1 MYGQILAEKRRNK
14 VMTNKIQ
21 LNLNKTL
28 KLSNLLVGFI
38 SIEENENIQTKV
50 YQMENYIKSKGATP
64 IGPLIQK
71 TEYSI
76 NEEGQLDIKVYLMRQ
91 ANNFIHNV
99 EPPYTMESVL
109 RVKNCMYARYTG
121 PEEKLKLAYDKINV
135 TAFEEDI
142 ELLNSNYT
150 IFVDKQD
157 DNIVADIFVEKKTD
171 E

>member
-1 MYGQILAEKRRNK
+1 MNSI
-14 VMTNKIQ
+14 KICT
-21 LNLNKTL
+21 NKTL
-28 KLSNLLVGFI
+28 KLTNALLYELVPEIDLGI
-38 SIEENENIQTKV
+38 TETVIKID
-50 YQMENYIKSKGATP
+50 NYIKFKGTIAV
-64 IGPLIQK
+64 GPFIQK
-71 TEYSI
+71 TEFVI
-76 NEEGQLDIKVYLMRQ
+76 DQERKVNVKISLLRQ
-91 ANNFIHNV
+91 ANNFIHNL

-142 ELLNSNYT
+142 ELSNTSYT

>member
-1 MYGQILAEKRRNK
+1 MN
-14 VMTNKIQ
+14 NKIQ
-21 LNLNKTL
+21 LSNNKVI
-28 KLSNLLVGFI
+28 KLTNVI
-38 SIEENENIQTKV
+38 IREINIQDTDDFYKLV
-50 YQMENYIKSKGATP
+50 LHMENYIKSKGATP

-71 TEYSI
+71 TEYSV

-99 EPPYTMESVL
+99 EAPYTMESVL
-109 RVKNCMYARYTG
+109 RVRNCMYARYTG

-135 TAFEEDI
+135 AAFEEDI
-142 ELLNSNYT
+142 ELSNSNYT

>member
-1 MYGQILAEKRRNK
+1 MSGNIEVFSKKSLKLINTVLLRIDLSEQEDLSINI
-14 VMTNKIQ
+14 NKI
-21 LNLNKTL
+21 
-28 KLSNLLVGFI
+28 
-38 SIEENENIQTKV
+38 
-50 YQMENYIKSKGATP
+50 ENYIKSKGAIP
-64 IGPLIQK
+64 IGPIIQK
-71 TEYSI
+71 TEY
-76 NEEGQLDIKVYLMRQ
+76 NVNDEGKLDIKIFLMRQ
-91 ANNFIHNV
+91 ANNFIHNI
-99 EPPYTMESVL
+99 ESPYTMESVL

-142 ELLNSNYT
+142 ELSNTSYT

>member
-1 MYGQILAEKRRNK
+1 MSIIPFSENK
-14 VMTNKIQ
+14 S
-21 LNLNKTL
+21 L
-28 KLSNLLVGFI
+28 KLLNVLSCEFSMNESDSFEHCVI
-38 SIEENENIQTKV
+38 S
-50 YQMENYIKSKGATP
+50 MENYLKSKGATP

-71 TEYSI
+71 TEYSV

-99 EPPYTMESVL
+99 EAPYTMESVL
-109 RVKNCMYARYTG
+109 RVRNCMYARYTG

-142 ELLNSNYT
+142 ELSNTSYT

>member
-1 MYGQILAEKRRNK
+1 MINSIIIHTNK
-14 VMTNKIQ
+14 VLKITNVCI
-21 LNLNKTL
+21 
-28 KLSNLLVGFI
+28 
-38 SIEENENIQTKV
+38 IEFNIQKDDINFLISK
-50 YQMENYIKSKGATP
+50 MENYIKSKGATP

-71 TEYSI
+71 TEYSV
-76 NEEGQLDIKVYLMRQ
+76 NDEGQIDIKVYLMRQ

-99 EPPYTMESVL
+99 ESPYTMESVL
-109 RVKNCMYARYTG
+109 RVRNCMYARYTG

-142 ELLNSNYT
+142 ELSNSNYT

>member
-1 MYGQILAEKRRNK
+1 MDKYI
-14 VMTNKIQ
+14 V
-21 LNLNKTL
+21 LNTNKTL
-28 KLSNLLVGFI
+28 KLSNVIITEITLKQSQNMVIVVEKL
-38 SIEENENIQTKV
+38 
-50 YQMENYIKSKGATP
+50 ENYIKSKGATP

-71 TEYSI
+71 ISYHI
-76 NEEGQLDIKVYLMRQ
+76 NDEGQLEVKVYLMRQ

-121 PEEKLKLAYDKINV
+121 PEEKLKFAYDKINL

-142 ELLNSNYT
+142 ELSNESYT

-157 DNIVADIFVEKKTD
+157 DNIIADVFVEKKVN

>member
-1 MYGQILAEKRRNK
+1 MDIKCDNRN
-14 VMTNKIQ
+14 VEHSIIQ
-21 LNLNKTL
+21 
-28 KLSNLLVGFI
+28 
-38 SIEENENIQTKV
+38 
-50 YQMENYIKSKGATP
+50 MDNYIKSKGVTP

-71 TEYSI
+71 TEYSV
-76 NEEGQLDIKVYLMRQ
+76 NDEGQIDIKVYLMRQ

-99 EPPYTMESVL
+99 EAPYTMESVL
-109 RVKNCMYARYTG
+109 RVRNCMYARYTG

-142 ELLNSNYT
+142 ELSNSNYT

>member
-1 MYGQILAEKRRNK
+1 MN
-14 VMTNKIQ
+14 
-21 LNLNKTL
+21 NLINISQNKTL
-28 KLSNLLVGFI
+28 KLSNTIIEHVDISRDKFI
-38 SIEENENIQTKV
+38 IEETVLKI
-50 YQMENYIKSKGATP
+50 ENYIKSKGANP

-71 TEYSI
+71 TEYNV
-76 NEEGQLDIKVYLMRQ
+76 NEEGQLDVKISLMRQ

-142 ELLNSNYT
+142 ELSNTSYT

>member
-1 MYGQILAEKRRNK
+1 MINSIIIHTNK
-14 VMTNKIQ
+14 VLKITNVCI
-21 LNLNKTL
+21 
-28 KLSNLLVGFI
+28 
-38 SIEENENIQTKV
+38 IEFNIQKDDINFLISK
-50 YQMENYIKSKGATP
+50 MENYIKSKGATP

-71 TEYSI
+71 TEYSV

-99 EPPYTMESVL
+99 EAPYTMESVL
-109 RVKNCMYARYTG
+109 RVRNCMYARYTG

-142 ELLNSNYT
+142 ELSNSNYT

>member
-1 MYGQILAEKRRNK
+1 MILIDSF
-14 VMTNKIQ
+14 V
-21 LNLNKTL
+21 
-28 KLSNLLVGFI
+28 
-38 SIEENENIQTKV
+38 
-50 YQMENYIKSKGATP
+50 KSKGSTP

-71 TEYSI
+71 TEC
-76 NEEGQLDIKVYLMRQ
+76 NVNDEGQIDIKISLMRQ

-99 EPPYTMESVL
+99 EHPYKMESVL

-121 PEEKLKLAYDKINV
+121 PEDKLKLAYDKINV

-142 ELLNSNYT
+142 ELSNTSYT

>member
-1 MYGQILAEKRRNK
+1 MNEIVLSKNK
-14 VMTNKIQ
+14 N
-21 LNLNKTL
+21 L
-28 KLSNLLVGFI
+28 KLSNVLITRI
-38 SIEENENIQTKV
+38 SNKDEKIDNVIV
-50 YQMENYIKSKGATP
+50 QMENYLRTKGGIP

-71 TEYSI
+71 TEYYM
-76 NEEGQLDIKVYLMRQ
+76 NDDGQLFVDLYFMRQ

-142 ELLNSNYT
+142 ELSNTSYT

>member
-1 MYGQILAEKRRNK
+1 LCELIPEKDIGN
-14 VMTNKIQ
+14 TEKII
-21 LNLNKTL
+21 K
-28 KLSNLLVGFI
+28 I
-38 SIEENENIQTKV
+38 D
-50 YQMENYIKSKGATP
+50 NYIKFKGALS
-64 IGPLIQK
+64 IGPFIQK
-71 TEYSI
+71 TECII
-76 NEEGQLDIKVYLMRQ
+76 NQEGKANVKICLMRQ

-142 ELLNSNYT
+142 ELSNTSYT

>member
-1 MYGQILAEKRRNK
+1 MDIKCDNRN
-14 VMTNKIQ
+14 VEHSIIQ
-21 LNLNKTL
+21 
-28 KLSNLLVGFI
+28 
-38 SIEENENIQTKV
+38 
-50 YQMENYIKSKGATP
+50 MDNYIKSKGATP

-71 TEYSI
+71 TEYSV
-76 NEEGQLDIKVYLMRQ
+76 NEEGQLDIKVCFMRQ

-99 EPPYTMESVL
+99 EAPYTMESVL
-109 RVKNCMYARYTG
+109 RVRNCMYARYTG

-142 ELLNSNYT
+142 ELSNSNYT

>member
-1 MYGQILAEKRRNK
+1 MN
-14 VMTNKIQ
+14 
-21 LNLNKTL
+21 NLINISQNKTL
-28 KLSNLLVGFI
+28 KLSNTIIEHVDISRDKFI
-38 SIEENENIQTKV
+38 IEETVLKI
-50 YQMENYIKSKGATP
+50 ENYIKSKGANP

-71 TEYSI
+71 TEYNV
-76 NEEGQLDIKVYLMRQ
+76 NEEGQLDVKISLMRQ

-135 TAFEEDI
+135 IAFEEDI
-142 ELLNSNYT
+142 ELSNTSYT